1 MREELEE
8 VGQFAAIYANDP
20 KERTS
25 GRDADIARAALNCLN
40 KVKTCSCPDWYM
52 DTLAELVYLLKKL
65 RMSKYILL
73 SGAVLYQFSRSELT
87 TTVHNL
93 DDDRAEL
100 FLGADSRK
108 LELFEEYPKTK
119 SGEWVG
125 ITEARFSALC
135 EQFNVG
141 PAIRVEESQAFNA
154 PVVKLPN
161 APVKLTKAEQTK
173 ADKAAAEELAKLA
186 ELDKGP
192 DEKTEEKADE
202 LAKLIDASQ
211 TAADANAADL
221 M

>member
-25 GRDADIARAALNCLN
+25 GRDADIARAALVCLN
-40 KVKTCSCPDWYM
+40 KVKTCSCPDWYL

-65 RMSKYILL
+65 KMSKYILL
-73 SGAVLYQFSRSELT
+73 SGAVLYQFSRAELT

-108 LELFEEYPKTK
+108 LELFEEYPKTEAE
-119 SGEWVG
+119 EWVG
-125 ITEARFSALC
+125 ITEARFLELC
-135 EQFNVG
+135 EQFNVSPG
-141 PAIRVEESQAFNA
+141 IRVEESQPF
-154 PVVKLPN
+154 N
-161 APVKLTKAEQTK
+161 APVKLSKAEQAK
-173 ADKAAAEELAKLA
+173 ADKLALEQATKDAEEQAAKDA
-186 ELDKGP
+186 ED
-192 DEKTEEKADE
+192 
-202 LAKLIDASQ
+202 S
-211 TAADANAADL
+211 L